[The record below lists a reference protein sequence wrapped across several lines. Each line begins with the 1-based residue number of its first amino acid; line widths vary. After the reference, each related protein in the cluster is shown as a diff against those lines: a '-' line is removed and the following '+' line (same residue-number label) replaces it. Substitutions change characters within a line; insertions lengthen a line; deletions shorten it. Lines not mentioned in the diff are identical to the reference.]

1 MKIKRI
7 ITILSALL
15 VAVVSLSFAVSGEEI
30 PDERQLPRLVD
41 RAELLD
47 SDEADGLLT
56 LLDRLSDEV
65 QCDIAVVTV
74 NSLDGKSVV
83 DYTDDF
89 YDYNGYGYGEDRDG
103 IMLLI
108 NMGERDVHIS
118 DCGYVCRA
126 LSQKQLD
133 RLREQVTPYLSSGDY
148 YNAFRTFADRSAQLI
163 TDARNG
169 ADNEPS
175 VTDARN
181 GGDDEPSVTD
191 ARNGGDDE
199 PSVDDQSF
207 EGFFR
212 SLGSIPLICI
222 VVGDIGGFIA
232 VSIMKGKL
240 KSVRR
245 RGEASDYVRNGSFNI
260 TNSSDIFLYTTVSK
274 TARPKDDDSSFGGGG
289 GGGHVS
295 SSGTSHGGSSGKF

>member
-15 VAVVSLSFAVSGEEI
+15 VAVVPLSFAVSGEEI

-118 DCGYVCRA
+118 DCGYVFRA

-148 YNAFRTFADRSAQLI
+148 YTAFRTFADRSAQLI

-169 ADNEPS
+169 
-175 VTDARN
+175 
-181 GGDDEPSVTD
+181 GDDEP
-191 ARNGGDDE
+191 A
-199 PSVDDQSF
+199 VDDHSF

-222 VVGDIGGFIA
+222 VIGVIGGFIA

-274 TARPKDDDSSFGGGG
+274 TARPKDDDSSHGGGG

>member
-1 MKIKRI
+1 
-7 ITILSALL
+7 
-15 VAVVSLSFAVSGEEI
+15 
-30 PDERQLPRLVD
+30 
-41 RAELLD
+41 
-47 SDEADGLLT
+47 
-56 LLDRLSDEV
+56 
-65 QCDIAVVTV
+65 
-74 NSLDGKSVV
+74 
-83 DYTDDF
+83 
-89 YDYNGYGYGEDRDG
+89 
-103 IMLLI
+103 MLLI

-148 YNAFRTFADRSAQLI
+148 YTAFRTFADRSAQLI
-163 TDARNG
+163 TDARN
-169 ADNEPS
+169 
-175 VTDARN
+175 V
-181 GGDDEPSVTD
+181 GDDEP
-191 ARNGGDDE
+191 A
-199 PSVDDQSF
+199 VDDHSF

-222 VVGDIGGFIA
+222 VVGVIGGFIA

-274 TARPKDDDSSFGGGG
+274 TARPKADDSSHGGGG

>member
-1 MKIKRI
+1 MRRLGIKMKRI

-15 VAVVSLSFAVSGEEI
+15 VAVVPLSFAVSGQEI

-47 SDEADGLLT
+47 SDEADELLT
-56 LLDRLSDEV
+56 LLDRLSDEI

-118 DCGYVCRA
+118 DCGYACRA

-148 YNAFRTFADRSAQLI
+148 YTAFRTFADRSAQLI

-169 ADNEPS
+169 
-175 VTDARN
+175 
-181 GGDDEPSVTD
+181 GDDEP
-191 ARNGGDDE
+191 A
-199 PSVDDQSF
+199 VDDHSF

-222 VVGDIGGFIA
+222 VIGVIGGFIA

-274 TARPKDDDSSFGGGG
+274 TARPKADDSSHGGGG

>member
-15 VAVVSLSFAVSGEEI
+15 VAVVPLSFAVSGEEI

-74 NSLDGKSVV
+74 KSLDGKSVV

-148 YNAFRTFADRSAQLI
+148 YTAFRTFADRSAQLI

-169 ADNEPS
+169 D
-175 VTDARN
+175 
-181 GGDDEPSVTD
+181 
-191 ARNGGDDE
+191 DDE
-199 PSVDDQSF
+199 PSVDDHSF

-222 VVGDIGGFIA
+222 VVGVIGGFIA

-274 TARPKDDDSSFGGGG
+274 TARPKDDDSSHGGGG
-289 GGGHVS
+289 GGGGSHVS

>member
-15 VAVVSLSFAVSGEEI
+15 VAVVPLSFAVSGQEI

-47 SDEADGLLT
+47 TDEADGLLT

-74 NSLDGKSVV
+74 KSLDGKSVV

-148 YNAFRTFADRSAQLI
+148 YTAFRTFADRSAQLI

-169 ADNEPS
+169 
-175 VTDARN
+175 
-181 GGDDEPSVTD
+181 
-191 ARNGGDDE
+191 GDDE
-199 PSVDDQSF
+199 PSVDDHSF

-212 SLGSIPLICI
+212 NLGNIPLICI
-222 VVGDIGGFIA
+222 VVGVIGGFT
-232 VSIMKGKL
+232 
-240 KSVRR
+240 
-245 RGEASDYVRNGSFNI
+245 DYVRNGSFNI

-274 TARPKDDDSSFGGGG
+274 TARPKDDDSSRGGGG

>member
-1 MKIKRI
+1 MKMKRI
-7 ITILSALL
+7 IMILSALL
-15 VAVVSLSFAVSGEEI
+15 VAVVPMSFAVSGEEI

-47 SDEADGLLT
+47 SDEADELLT

-65 QCDIAVVTV
+65 QCDFNGCRIRLGGVTMATF
-74 NSLDGKSVV
+74 DG
-83 DYTDDF
+83 DF

-118 DCGYVCRA
+118 DCGYVYHA

-148 YNAFRTFADRSAQLI
+148 YTAFRTFANRSAQLI

-169 ADNEPS
+169 
-175 VTDARN
+175 
-181 GGDDEPSVTD
+181 GDDEP
-191 ARNGGDDE
+191 A
-199 PSVDDQSF
+199 VDDHSF

-222 VVGDIGGFIA
+222 VVGVIGGFIA

-274 TARPKDDDSSFGGGG
+274 TARPKDDASSHGGGG

>member
-1 MKIKRI
+1 MKMKKI
-7 ITILSALL
+7 ISILFALL
-15 VAVVSLSFAVSGEEI
+15 VAVIPLSFAVSGEEI

-41 RAELLD
+41 DAELLD
-47 SDEADGLLT
+47 SDEADELLT
-56 LLDRLSDEV
+56 LLDRLSEEV
-65 QCDIAVVTV
+65 QSDIVVVTV

-83 DYTDDF
+83 DYADDF

-103 IMLLI
+103 IILLI
-108 NMGERDVHIS
+108 NMGERDVHIG
-118 DCGYVCRA
+118 DCGYVYHA

-148 YNAFRTFADRSAQLI
+148 YTAFRTFADRSAQLI
-163 TDARNG
+163 TDARNSG
-169 ADNEPS
+169 AGEP
-175 VTDARN
+175 V
-181 GGDDEPSVTD
+181 V
-191 ARNGGDDE
+191 
-199 PSVDDQSF
+199 VDHSF
-207 EGFFR
+207 ASFFR
-212 SLGSIPLICI
+212 NLGNIPLICI
-222 VVGDIGGFIA
+222 VVGVIGGFIA

-245 RGEASDYVRNGSFNI
+245 RNEASDYVRNDSLNI

-274 TARPKDDDSSFGGGG
+274 TARPKDEGSSHGG

>member
-1 MKIKRI
+1 MSR
-7 ITILSALL
+7 LFRCRLPSADQ
-15 VAVVSLSFAVSGEEI
+15 EI

-47 SDEADGLLT
+47 SDEADELLT
-56 LLDRLSDEV
+56 LLDRLSDEI

-148 YNAFRTFADRSAQLI
+148 YTAFRTFADRSAQLI
-163 TDARNG
+163 TDARN
-169 ADNEPS
+169 
-175 VTDARN
+175 
-181 GGDDEPSVTD
+181 
-191 ARNGGDDE
+191 
-199 PSVDDQSF
+199 
-207 EGFFR
+207 
-212 SLGSIPLICI
+212 
-222 VVGDIGGFIA
+222 VG
-232 VSIMKGKL
+232 
-240 KSVRR
+240 RR
-245 RGEASDYVRNGSFNI
+245 R
-260 TNSSDIFLYTTVSK
+260 T
-274 TARPKDDDSSFGGGG
+274 GG
-289 GGGHVS
+289 
-295 SSGTSHGGSSGKF
+295 

>member
-15 VAVVSLSFAVSGEEI
+15 VAVVPLSFAVSGEEI
-30 PDERQLPRLVD
+30 PDKRQLPRLVD

-74 NSLDGKSVV
+74 KSLDGKSVV

-148 YNAFRTFADRSAQLI
+148 YTAFRTFADRSAQLI

-169 ADNEPS
+169 GDNEP
-175 VTDARN
+175 T
-181 GGDDEPSVTD
+181 VTD

-199 PSVDDQSF
+199 PSVDDHSF

-222 VVGDIGGFIA
+222 VVGVIGGFIA

-245 RGEASDYVRNGSFNI
+245 RGEASNYVRNESFNI

-274 TARPKDDDSSFGGGG
+274 TARPKDDDSSHGGGG